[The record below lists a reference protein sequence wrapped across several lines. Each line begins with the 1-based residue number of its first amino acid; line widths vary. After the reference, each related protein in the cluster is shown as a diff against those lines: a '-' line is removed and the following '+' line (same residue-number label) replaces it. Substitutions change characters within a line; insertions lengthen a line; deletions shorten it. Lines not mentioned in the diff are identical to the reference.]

1 MTVDTQPVI
10 TLHPARSGPRPLSAD
25 DLWALPRVGSP
36 APGPDGSWCV
46 VPVTTH
52 DLTKNVGTT
61 RLWWVSSEGGE
72 PRPLTAPDLSSTDPS
87 VARDGKQV
95 AFCRKGEK
103 GKPQLHVM
111 PLDGGE
117 ARVLTQLPLGMFNP
131 RWLPD
136 GSGIVFGANVLEGHF
151 TPEATA
157 AELDRREQEP
167 VKAHVTE
174 DRFYRFWDQWLT
186 TGEVPHLFHYELA
199 TGVLRDLT
207 PDSTLWFDWM
217 EMCGQFDISPDGMEL
232 VFAGLN
238 WDEPR
243 QILRSAIYTVPVAG
257 GAAICLTPDHPAS
270 DLKPRYTPD
279 GSGIVYGMQH
289 DPDFYADRA
298 RMMRYDRATGMH
310 HELFA
315 NWDRSPSAWEVG
327 CDGTLFMV
335 TEDRGRVSLFAG
347 RGDAEPQ
354 LLVRGGTVGGL
365 GLAGSRLFFTHQTL
379 AAPPEVHMCTRE
391 GTGFTCIT
399 AFTKDVM
406 IRVATGEVLEM
417 YYEGARGEMVQ
428 MYVVLPPGH
437 REGERRPLVQ
447 VIHGGPHGISG
458 DVWQWRWNPQLFAAP
473 GYVAAMVNFQGS
485 TSWGESFARRIQGE
499 WALRPFE
506 DVMRSTDL
514 LIAAGLADENRLAA
528 AGGSYGGY
536 LVAWIAGHTDRYRC
550 LVNHAGVYDALAQ
563 YASDWTMGRGE
574 AWGGEAWNGLDAIDA
589 CNPARFS
596 AGMKTPML
604 VIHGERDFRVPVN
617 QGLECYGMLKAKGIP
632 ARLVYFPDENH
643 WILKPRNALLWNRE
657 VQEWLSR
664 WLGV

>member
-1 MTVDTQPVI
+1 MTVDTQPV
-10 TLHPARSGPRPLSAD
+10 TMLHPARNGSRLLTAE
-25 DLWALPRVGSP
+25 DLWALPRVGAP
-36 APGPDGSWCV
+36 APGPDGTWCV

-52 DLTKNVGTT
+52 DLAKNAGTS
-61 RLWWVSSEGGE
+61 RLWWVPAEGGE
-72 PRPLTAPDLSSTDPS
+72 PRPLTAPDLSSSDPS
-87 VARDGKQV
+87 VSRDGKQI

-136 GSGIVFGANVLEGHF
+136 GSGVVFGANVLKGHF

-157 AELDRREQEP
+157 AELERREQEP

-217 EMCGQFDISPDGMEL
+217 EMSGQFDISPDGKEI
-232 VFAGLN
+232 VFAGAA
-238 WDEPR
+238 WDEPK
-243 QILRSAIYTVPVAG
+243 QILRSAIHTVPVAG
-257 GAAICLTPDHPAS
+257 GVVTCLTPDHPAS

-298 RMMRYDRATGMH
+298 RMMRYDRASGTH

-327 CDGTLFMV
+327 GDGTLFMV
-335 TEDRGRVSLFAG
+335 AEDRGRVSLFAG
-347 RGDAEPQ
+347 RSEPEPQ
-354 LLVRGGTVGGL
+354 ALVRGGTVS
-365 GLAGSRLFFTHQTL
+365 GLALAGARLFFTHQTL
-379 AAPPEVHMCTRE
+379 ASPPEVHRCARD
-391 GTGFTCIT
+391 GSSLTCIT
-399 AFTKDVM
+399 TFTKDVM
-406 IRVATGEVLEM
+406 SRVATGEVREM
-417 YYEGARGEMVQ
+417 YYEGSRGEMVQ

-437 REGERRPLVQ
+437 REGERKPLVQ
-447 VIHGGPHGISG
+447 VIHGGPHAISG

-506 DVMRSTDL
+506 DVMRATDL

-574 AWGGEAWNGLDAIDA
+574 AWGGEAWNGLDSIDA
-589 CNPARFS
+589 CNPARYT
-596 AGMKTPML
+596 AGMNTPML
-604 VIHGERDFRVPVN
+604 VLHGERDFRVPVN
-617 QGLECYGMLKAKGIP
+617 QGLECYGVLKAKGVP

-643 WILKPRNALLWNRE
+643 WVLKPKNSLLWNRE
-657 VQEWLSR
+657 VREWLSR
-664 WLGV
+664 WLGA